1 MDTYMN
7 EQMNGQTSNTDA
19 PLRKQASQRYKQM
32 SRRCSLDQM
41 SKSSRLPGALA
52 GAGWDPALAGDH
64 SPLLPS
70 SGSVGYSAQRL
81 PCVFSLPGHY
91 CPLDR
96 NLCDVSR
103 RSQVSV

>member
-1 MDTYMN
+1 MNALPIVGTYYMLNIKSFSWSMN
-7 EQMNGQTSNTDA
+7 AKHMLNVCVLKVLS
-19 PLRKQASQRYKQM
+19 
-32 SRRCSLDQM
+32 
-41 SKSSRLPGALA
+41 
-52 GAGWDPALAGDH
+52 
-64 SPLLPS
+64 LLPS

-81 PCVFSLPGHY
+81 PRVFSLPGHY